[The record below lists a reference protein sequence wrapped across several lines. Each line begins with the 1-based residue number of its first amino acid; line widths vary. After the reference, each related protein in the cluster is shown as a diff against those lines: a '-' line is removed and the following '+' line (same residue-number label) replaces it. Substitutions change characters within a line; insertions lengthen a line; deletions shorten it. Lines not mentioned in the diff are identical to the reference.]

1 MIDLRLSGHVL
12 QNTTQIFSAPEHISD
27 GQAWGVDDLVTYLQ
41 RTGYRPDADENALG
55 TYTIQGNTL
64 DIRPSKLSF
73 FAGGNALAVQFNG
86 RVLPTI
92 RPPGGGSDLGT
103 AANDPTLT
111 TNLFDSLLDKRPP
124 GPYDDVSTRL
134 GQASL

>member
-27 GQAWGVDDLVTYLQ
+27 GQAWGIEDLETYLQ

-55 TYTIQGNTL
+55 PYPIQGNTL

-86 RVLPTI
+86 RLI
-92 RPPGGGSDLGT
+92 RIIHALGGGV
-103 AANDPTLT
+103 DP
-111 TNLFDSLLDKRPP
+111 
-124 GPYDDVSTRL
+124 
-134 GQASL
+134 